1 MTAATLKSL
10 TLTAFRG
17 SSRTLKLEFEKNR
30 KLTLIY
36 GENGSGKT
44 TICDSFDFL
53 AKDDLGSLNGKGL
66 GAGLH
71 KYWPAAGRAASDLA
85 VELVT
90 NRGVCRGNLQGSKA
104 VVQPVALKPRVE
116 ILRRQQVLKL
126 VEAPPADRYKEVQ
139 RFIDID
145 GFERSEE
152 ALRHHIKALT
162 SERVAASNAELQ
174 ALNTLTSSQAIAKA
188 KGQGDPVNWSRI
200 ELAKPAADRQA
211 DIAVLDRLRQ
221 ALSKLRSY
229 SERRPALEKGI
240 ADAQVKADASDTEFL
255 QARSKIGDEAERTLD
270 VLTAGLTFLEGQAV
284 VAACPLCE
292 SADRAAGL
300 SASVKERIAHFTEY
314 SSVLQRWK
322 ADGAALTSAKAALA
336 GLHTDFTN
344 DRAVFVGAATAA
356 KALLVT
362 PPGDPPEEVSQLEDW
377 LESAAPEAEHWA
389 QLEADWRAGAKFVAT
404 LREAIDVYDA
414 KRARVQELDAMKPR
428 AEMALE
434 ICTRQR
440 QAFTETS
447 IGEIA
452 KEVGRLYEKVHPGE
466 GLDKI
471 AFPLDPK
478 KRASLELAA
487 SFGGAERPPQAYFSQ
502 SHLDTLGLCVFLA
515 LAIRERPDA
524 TILVLDDVLG
534 SVDEPHVDRVIEM
547 IYDLAETF
555 QHAVVTT
562 HYKPWREKY
571 RWGLLKPDKPCHFVE
586 LIEWGLGEGIRLT
599 NCVPEIDR
607 LSALLAADAL
617 DVQAVTSKAGVVLE
631 QALDHLT
638 QKYECSLPRHGRG
651 YTLGELLDAVSGKLR
666 TALRVER
673 RRGDTLVDAVELGP
687 MLDSL
692 KAIAGARNVLGA
704 HFNALAHQL
713 TGSEGITFARQV
725 HALAD
730 ALVCPEHGWAMND
743 KSGSYWRNS
752 GDTRRLHPL
761 RKPA

>member
-1 MTAATLKSL
+1 MTAAALTSL

-44 TICDSFDFL
+44 TICDAFDFL

-66 GAGLH
+66 GTGLH

-85 VELVT
+85 VELET
-90 NRGVCRGNLQGSKA
+90 SGGVCRGNLQGSKA

-152 ALRHHIKALT
+152 ALRQHIKALT
-162 SERVAASNAELQ
+162 NERVAASNAELQ

-188 KGQGDPVNWSRI
+188 QGQGNPVSWARI
-200 ELAKPAADRQA
+200 ELGKPAADREA

-221 ALSKLRSY
+221 ALSKLKAY
-229 SERRPALEKGI
+229 PERRPTLEAAI
-240 ADAQVKADASDTEFL
+240 AGAQARADVSDTEFL
-255 QARSKIGDEAERTLD
+255 QVKFKIGDEAERTLD
-270 VLTAGLTFLEGQAV
+270 VLKAGLKFLEGQTV
-284 VAACPLCE
+284 VDACPLCE
-292 SADRAAGL
+292 SADRAPGL
-300 SASVKERIAHFTEY
+300 SASVRERITHFTEY
-314 SSVLQRWK
+314 SGALQRWK
-322 ADGAALTSAKAALA
+322 ADGAALTSAKAALT
-336 GLHTDFTN
+336 GLQTDFER
-344 DRAVFVGAATAA
+344 DREMFMGAAAAAGKLLTAFPSA
-356 KALLVT
+356 
-362 PPGDPPEEVSQLEDW
+362 PPDKIAQFEGW
-377 LESAAPEAEHWA
+377 LESVAPEAEQWA
-389 QLEADWRAGAKFVAT
+389 QLEADWRAGAKFLAT
-404 LREAIDVYDA
+404 LREALDVYDI
-414 KRARVQELDAMKPR
+414 KRARVEELDAMKPR
-428 AEMALE
+428 AEAALE
-434 ICTRQR
+434 ICIQQR
-440 QAFTETS
+440 QAFTETV

-487 SFGGAERPPQAYFSQ
+487 SFGGADRPPQAYFSQ
-502 SHLDTLGLCVFLA
+502 SHLDTLGLCVFLV
-515 LAIRERPDA
+515 LAIRERPGA

-547 IYDLAETF
+547 IYDLAKTF

-562 HYKPWREKY
+562 HYRPWREKY

-586 LIEWGLGEGIRLT
+586 LIEWGLGQGIRLT

-617 DVQAVTSKAGVVLE
+617 DVQAVTSKA
-631 QALDHLT
+631 
-638 QKYECSLPRHGRG
+638 
-651 YTLGELLDAVSGKLR
+651 
-666 TALRVER
+666 
-673 RRGDTLVDAVELGP
+673 
-687 MLDSL
+687 
-692 KAIAGARNVLGA
+692 
-704 HFNALAHQL
+704 
-713 TGSEGITFARQV
+713 
-725 HALAD
+725 
-730 ALVCPEHGWAMND
+730 
-743 KSGSYWRNS
+743 
-752 GDTRRLHPL
+752 
-761 RKPA
+761 